1 LADKRDIDSASLGA
15 NAETGVPRQPRTFS
29 KSSFVETDIT
39 IAEPIQ
45 LILSD
50 VDGVMTDG
58 RIIYDNA
65 GVETK
70 VFHVRDGLG
79 IKLWQKSGFAFG
91 IITSRN
97 SQIVRVR
104 AAELGITHVRQGF
117 DEKLPAAIDVMKQC
131 GVEPS
136 QVCYIG
142 DDLPDLAVMRHV
154 ALGVAPAD
162 ASPEVR
168 QAAKWVLR
176 SSGGAGCVRELVE
189 RLLKS
194 KSRWEEHTRP

>member
-1 LADKRDIDSASLGA
+1 MTTNFIHESDR
-15 NAETGVPRQPRTFS
+15 E
-29 KSSFVETDIT
+29 

-79 IKLWQKSGFAFG
+79 IKLWQQSGFAFG
-91 IITSRN
+91 IITSRT

-104 AAELGITHVRQGF
+104 AAELGIAHVRQGF
-117 DEKLPAAIDVMKQC
+117 DEKLPAALDVIRQC
-131 GVEPS
+131 GFEPP

-142 DDLPDLAVMRHV
+142 DDLPDLPVMRSV
-154 ALGVAPAD
+154 GLAVTPAD
-162 ASPEVR
+162 GCAEVR
-168 QAAKWVLR
+168 QAANWVLR
-176 SSGGAGCVRELVE
+176 TAGGAGCVRELIE
-189 RLLKS
+189 RLLKA
-194 KSRWEEHTRP
+194 KSRWEEHARP

>member
-1 LADKRDIDSASLGA
+1 LPDQRPQDASNKTSPVASDTALANG
-15 NAETGVPRQPRTFS
+15 
-29 KSSFVETDIT
+29 
-39 IAEPIQ
+39 IQ

-79 IKLWQKSGFAFG
+79 IKLWQKSGFGFG

-97 SQIVRVR
+97 SQIVRIR
-104 AAELGITHVRQGF
+104 AAELGVQHVRQGF
-117 DEKLPAAIDVMKQC
+117 DDKLPAAIDVMKQC

-142 DDLPDLAVMRHV
+142 DDLPDLAVMKHV
-154 ALGVAPAD
+154 ALAVSPAD
-162 ASPEVR
+162 ACAEVR
-168 QAAKWVLR
+168 QAATWVLR
-176 SSGGAGCVRELVE
+176 TSGGGGCLRELIE
-189 RLLKS
+189 RLLTL

>member
-1 LADKRDIDSASLGA
+1 MTTNLHPENDREL
-15 NAETGVPRQPRTFS
+15 
-29 KSSFVETDIT
+29 
-39 IAEPIQ
+39 AEPIQ

-79 IKLWQKSGFAFG
+79 IKLWQQSGFVFG
-91 IITSRN
+91 IITSRT

-104 AAELGITHVRQGF
+104 AAELGVTHVRQGF
-117 DEKLPAAIDVMKQC
+117 DEKLPAALDVIKQC
-131 GVEPS
+131 GLDPA

-142 DDLPDLAVMRHV
+142 DDLPDLPVLRSVGLA
-154 ALGVAPAD
+154 VAPAD
-162 ASPEVR
+162 GCAEVR
-168 QAAKWVLR
+168 QSAAWVLNNV
-176 SSGGAGCVRELVE
+176 GGAGCVRELVE
-189 RLLKS
+189 RLLKA
-194 KSRWEEHTRP
+194 KSRWEEHARS